1 MRRAIGIITFSIGL
15 LVGCDGNREPETTQA
30 IPTAPT
36 TESVQAVEGT
46 IHLRVTFAPW
56 QRGPAKATAALTI
69 DAATAYVYDD
79 AGTEVTNESLSLSE
93 GRASGRITVQA
104 HDDLR
109 VTLVYL
115 GGTTVRYIGEDVD
128 VDVPAGGE
136 TVAEIMADYMG
147 TSVTAPES
155 AEVGVGYA
163 VSWMARPH
171 STGYELQEATSE
183 DFSGAVSL
191 YAGTYVSVDV
201 EPKDVAG
208 ITYYYRARSTTFY
221 GNGPWHS
228 TGMAATRTYAEEGTI
243 IIDVPIPPDEP
254 PAVATFEL
262 PGGATMEFV

>member
-1 MRRAIGIITFSIGL
+1 MI
-15 LVGCDGNREPETTQA
+15 
-30 IPTAPT
+30 
-36 TESVQAVEGT
+36 
-46 IHLRVTFAPW
+46 
-56 QRGPAKATAALTI
+56 
-69 DAATAYVYDD
+69 
-79 AGTEVTNESLSLSE
+79 
-93 GRASGRITVQA
+93 
-104 HDDLR
+104 
-109 VTLVYL
+109 LVYL
-115 GGTTVRYIGEDVD
+115 DGDIVRYIGEDSD

-136 TVAEIMADYMG
+136 AEAEIVADYMG
-147 TSVTAPES
+147 TFVTAPES
-155 AEVGVGYA
+155 AEVGVVYS
-163 VSWMARPH
+163 VWWMARPH
-171 STGYELQEATSE
+171 TTGYELQEATSA

-262 PGGATMEFV
+262 PGGATMEFVWIEPGTFVMGTTDEQESLLRSKDLWESRFENEHPAHEVTISQGFNWESTKSLRRSGNLQWGRNPGRGRTSCRRVRRMQHHTSRGTTCRRSSNS